1 MRLDVLACD
10 YDGTLATEGR
20 VAPETLAALMRL
32 RSHGGRVVL
41 VTGRQLDD
49 LQRVCPPLDVFDHVV
64 AENGA
69 LLFDPGWSTVEML
82 AAPPPPAFLRMLEQA
97 SVPFSVGRSII
108 ATVRPHDVPVGEA
121 IRALGLDLV
130 PIFNKESVMV
140 LPRGVSKGT
149 GLRAALSRL
158 GLARERTVAVG
169 DAENDAE
176 LFAECAVAVAVANAV
191 PTLAARAD
199 LVTAG
204 PNGAGVRELVD
215 RLLRG
220 ELGAP

>member
-1 MRLDVLACD
+1 MHFDVLACD
-10 YDGTLATEGR
+10 YDGTLATDGR
-20 VAPETLAALMRL
+20 VAPETVAALARV
-32 RSHGGRVVL
+32 RGRGCRVVL

-49 LQRVCPPLDVFDHVV
+49 LQWVGPSLDSFDHVV

-69 LLFDPGWSTVEML
+69 LLFDPGRATVELL
-82 AAPPPPAFLRMLEQA
+82 AAPPPPAFLRALERA
-97 SVPFSVGRSII
+97 GVPFSVGRAIV
-108 ATVRPHDVPVGEA
+108 ATVRPHDVPVCEA

-140 LPRGVSKGT
+140 LPRGVTKGT
-149 GLRAALSRL
+149 GLRAALARL
-158 GLARERTVAVG
+158 GLAREGTVAVG

-176 LFAECAVAVAVANAV
+176 LFAESAVAVAVANAV
-191 PTLAARAD
+191 PALAAQAR
-199 LVTAG
+199 LVTAE

-220 ELGAP
+220 DLR

>member
-1 MRLDVLACD
+1 MRLDILACD

-20 VAPETLAALMRL
+20 VAAETLAALARL
-32 RSHGGRVVL
+32 RSQGGRVVL

-49 LQRVCPPLDVFDHVV
+49 LQLVCPRLDGFDHVV

-82 AAPPPPAFLRMLEQA
+82 AAPPPPAFLQA
-97 SVPFSVGRSII
+97 LHRAGVPFSVGRSIV
-108 ATVRPHDVPVGEA
+108 ATVRPHDAAVGEV
-121 IRALGLDLV
+121 IRALGIDLV

-140 LPRGVSKGT
+140 LPRGVTKGT
-149 GLRAALSRL
+149 GLRAALGRL
-158 GLARERTVAVG
+158 RLARERTVAVG

-191 PTLAARAD
+191 PALAAQAD

-220 ELGAP
+220 DLP